1 MLLNSVHGGEF
12 PLPLSGRSLRHRPLR
27 TIADMHL
34 SEYYQLLDIAFG
46 PERGAWISHSHIL
59 TPFGATADELIE
71 AGLIRGWYGRDYV
84 MNLSCRNSCG
94 GAWIIRLINSKFEHV
109 SV

>member
-12 PLPLSGRSLRHRPLR
+12 PLPLYGRSLRDRPLR

-34 SEYYQLLDIAFG
+34 SEYYQLLDLAFG
-46 PERGAWISHSHIL
+46 PERGAWVSHSHIL

-71 AGLIRGWYGRDYV
+71 AGTDPGLVWQGLCDEFELPEQLRWGVDY
-84 MNLSCRNSCG
+84 S
-94 GAWIIRLINSKFEHV
+94 ID
-109 SV
+109 